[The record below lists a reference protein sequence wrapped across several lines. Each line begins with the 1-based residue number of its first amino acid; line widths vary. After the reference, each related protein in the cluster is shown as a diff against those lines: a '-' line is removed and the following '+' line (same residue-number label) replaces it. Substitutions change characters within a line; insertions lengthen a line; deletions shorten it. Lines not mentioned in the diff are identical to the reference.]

1 MLYIF
6 RQASTLEM
14 LVNKNLNNSI
24 SLAELQI
31 SKLLRN
37 LVLFLNDLLQVF
49 QNEQAL
55 IEFEYSIIE
64 YFLNL
69 DIVNKLIEQATKL
82 YEAEPANNNNSYQ
95 LKRLFES
102 RGELKLLQ
110 RSSLIKLARENSIE
124 IKGLDQVLRMS
135 LDEEEGPKQSKDSTE
150 QVKLDLKHPKLLQ
163 AIQSKD
169 SFVDEF
175 TKLTE
180 GILEDF
186 MGCDRSKL

>member
-1 MLYIF
+1 M
-6 RQASTLEM
+6 
-14 LVNKNLNNSI
+14 
-24 SLAELQI
+24 
-31 SKLLRN
+31 
-37 LVLFLNDLLQVF
+37 
-49 QNEQAL
+49 
-55 IEFEYSIIE
+55 
-64 YFLNL
+64 
-69 DIVNKLIEQATKL
+69 
-82 YEAEPANNNNSYQ
+82 
-95 LKRLFES
+95 
-102 RGELKLLQ
+102 
-110 RSSLIKLARENSIE
+110 IKLARENSIE
-124 IKGLDQVLRMS
+124 IKGLDQVFEDVS

>member
-1 MLYIF
+1 M
-6 RQASTLEM
+6 
-14 LVNKNLNNSI
+14 
-24 SLAELQI
+24 
-31 SKLLRN
+31 
-37 LVLFLNDLLQVF
+37 
-49 QNEQAL
+49 
-55 IEFEYSIIE
+55 
-64 YFLNL
+64 NL

>member
-1 MLYIF
+1 M
-6 RQASTLEM
+6 
-14 LVNKNLNNSI
+14 
-24 SLAELQI
+24 
-31 SKLLRN
+31 
-37 LVLFLNDLLQVF
+37 
-49 QNEQAL
+49 
-55 IEFEYSIIE
+55 
-64 YFLNL
+64 
-69 DIVNKLIEQATKL
+69 
-82 YEAEPANNNNSYQ
+82 
-95 LKRLFES
+95 FES

-124 IKGLDQVLRMS
+124 IKGLDQVFEDVS

-186 MGCDRSKL
+186 MGCDRSKTIDVLSIDLAILNYEKGDYSECLQILRLIRFLYSEWMELFRWHIIRNLLWMYGENSIYQF